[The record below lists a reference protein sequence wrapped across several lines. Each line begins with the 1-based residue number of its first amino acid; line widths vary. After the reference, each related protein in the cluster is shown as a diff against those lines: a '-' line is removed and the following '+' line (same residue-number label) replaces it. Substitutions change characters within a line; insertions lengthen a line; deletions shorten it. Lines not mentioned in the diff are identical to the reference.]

1 MKLAREAVATPDIA
15 RTPQNP
21 TATTGLEADGSTGD
35 VRAADDDRSE
45 GNAAAQRQTEG
56 PSNGQ
61 TEGAADRQPEGALQ
75 SALSRLGGMLES
87 GGRSMHQMC
96 SQFEAPAGQFCQSVS
111 QGVCSRRGQ
120 LSCWAAQSFVIE
132 QHRQTMTQ
140 THTITIRILSPCID
154 KPQVKQLGV

>member
-1 MKLAREAVATPDIA
+1 VTYFAGPTTFESIANSVKLAREAVATPDIA
-15 RTPQNP
+15 RTPHNP

-35 VRAADDDRSE
+35 VKAADDDTSK

-87 GGRSMHQMC
+87 GGPSMHHMC
-96 SQFEAPAGQFCQSVS
+96 SQFEAPAGQFSQSVS
-111 QGVCSRRGQ
+111 QGINSRWVQ
-120 LSCWAAQSFVIE
+120 
-132 QHRQTMTQ
+132 
-140 THTITIRILSPCID
+140 
-154 KPQVKQLGV
+154 